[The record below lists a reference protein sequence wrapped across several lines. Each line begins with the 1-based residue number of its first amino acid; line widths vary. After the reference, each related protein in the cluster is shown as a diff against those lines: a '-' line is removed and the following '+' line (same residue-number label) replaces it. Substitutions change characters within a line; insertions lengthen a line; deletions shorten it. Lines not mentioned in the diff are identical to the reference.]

1 MGVINLRVEQQTDV
15 LIVGAGIVGLS
26 IGIALLQAEKGLKV
40 LIVDKEPAAGEHA
53 SGRNSGVL
61 HAGFY
66 YSPDSLKAKFC
77 REGNLELRKLC
88 RENSIPIQECGKV
101 VVSRNSEEDE
111 RLDLLYSRGLSN
123 GVELELLEKTEL
135 SKYEPLAVTH
145 QRFLWSPNTAISDPR
160 AVTKAMVS
168 KFEGLGGKLSYG
180 QRIEFQRTQDGV
192 SAKNIRAKYVI
203 NSAGAQSDRLAK
215 ELGLA
220 KGYAMVP
227 FMGVYRAVSSDYL
240 PLKRLVYPVPHPIN
254 PFLGVHFTLTLDG
267 KVKIGPTAIPILGRE
282 QYSLFEGW
290 SLSDIG
296 QAITATRALIQG
308 ESHKFGEILKS
319 ELPKLRER
327 SLVRES
333 ALLVPGAMSIRKWQ
347 KKPPGIRSQLVDIKT
362 GKLEQDFIVE
372 NFENSTHILNAVS
385 PGWTSA
391 LPFGRWVAEEKVLP
405 NL

>member
-61 HAGFY
+61 HGGFY

-77 REGNLELRKLC
+77 REGNLELRNLC

-111 RLDLLYSRGLSN
+111 RLDLLHSRGLSN

-135 SKYEPLAVTH
+135 SKYEPLAITH

-160 AVTKAMVS
+160 AVIKAMVS

-220 KGYAMVP
+220 KRYAMVP

-267 KVKIGPTAIPILGRE
+267 KVKIGPTAIPVIGRE

-319 ELPKLRER
+319 ELPKLRES
-327 SLVRES
+327 SLGRES
-333 ALLVPGAMSIRKWQ
+333 ALLVPGAMSIRRWQ

-391 LPFGRWVAEEKVLP
+391 LPFGRWVAEVKVLP

>member
-88 RENSIPIQECGKV
+88 RESSIPIQECGKV

-160 AVTKAMVS
+160 AVTKAMIS

-254 PFLGVHFTLTLDG
+254 PFLGVHFTLTIDG
-267 KVKIGPTAIPILGRE
+267 KVKIGPTAIPVIGRE

-290 SLSDIG
+290 SLSDTG
-296 QAITATRALIQG
+296 QAITATKALIQG
-308 ESHKFGEILKS
+308 PSHKFGEILKS

-362 GKLEQDFIVE
+362 GKLEQDFIVQ

-405 NL
+405 KI